1 MDKFILFHTRD
12 NWFSWNSWKRYLK
25 LSFSKF
31 LIKSSKIKL
40 INDYCQWM
48 SICFYYKSHVLYY
61 IRRYNISVSPKFSNF
76 LLYKMNIIFWKI
88 VKFISNLICQSKI
101 VNLRLCEQ
109 NLFIYFSYDNN
120 LSLEHLL
127 SFIIYFAYDIYQ
139 PFENLFLFFLP
150 QHVVVVIIF
159 YYFWNA
165 FFEPLNTQLLQE
177 LYHTDFLNLSLQQQ
191 NFVNIVTNE
200 MLLKDTGVWFI
211 INIIIYHGFQPF
223 G

>member
-1 MDKFILFHTRD
+1 MSFINQLQSFKISAIFFHLIFQNLILMDKCNHMDKFILFHTRD

-48 SICFYYKSHVLYY
+48 SIYFYYKSHVLYY
-61 IRRYNISVSPKFSNF
+61 IRWYNISVLPKFCNF

-88 VKFISNLICQSKI
+88 VKFISYLICLSKI

-127 SFIIYFAYDIYQ
+127 
-139 PFENLFLFFLP
+139 
-150 QHVVVVIIF
+150 
-159 YYFWNA
+159 
-165 FFEPLNTQLLQE
+165 
-177 LYHTDFLNLSLQQQ
+177 
-191 NFVNIVTNE
+191 
-200 MLLKDTGVWFI
+200 
-211 INIIIYHGFQPF
+211 
-223 G
+223 